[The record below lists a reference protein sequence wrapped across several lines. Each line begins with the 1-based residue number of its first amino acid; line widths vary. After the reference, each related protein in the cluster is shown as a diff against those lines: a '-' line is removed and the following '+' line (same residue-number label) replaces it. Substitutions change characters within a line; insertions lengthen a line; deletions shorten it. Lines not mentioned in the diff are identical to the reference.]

1 VIDACEDALVKRQ
14 LCFMVAR
21 HGSLNISTEVDFVDF
36 DLIDRI
42 VGVSPC
48 HPQARTG
55 VALLTQT
62 YEQDDE
68 LLAIL
73 GNAHL
78 SENFL
83 SLARDLDVFEA
94 KTPEEIYKSHLTES
108 RSTLKPG
115 P

>member
-1 VIDACEDALVKRQ
+1 VPEPDDSIIYNVVYKIYRKLDKYPEALRVAVKLGQEALAQEVIDACPDAMVKRQ

-21 HGSLNISTEVDFVDF
+21 HGSLNITTE
-36 DLIDRI
+36 
-42 VGVSPC
+42 
-48 HPQARTG
+48 
-55 VALLTQT
+55 
-62 YEQDDE
+62 DDE

-108 RSTLKPG
+108 R
-115 P
+115 